1 MSKTFSGGN
10 LSQSTEFQKNPK
22 QMRLSLPSVAET
34 VDLTGVSNTA
44 AAKIVSAVLVDLNV
58 VNNPDKVVDKNKIR
72 REIKKNRNRL
82 QSQNTYL
89 SHHLGGLCF
98 DGHKDPTILQV
109 DNRRK
114 EITEEHIALI
124 QEPTIDIANG
134 ILSYISKKGTSLTNL
149 KLIGCD
155 GTNVNTGWKGGAIRL
170 IEEQLGRPLQWAICL
185 LHTNVKPLRHLLQKN
200 ARSYERP
207 IGSLLN
213 DCKKAAVVQF
223 TATNCDL
230 PEGDAKDLSRDQQH
244 LYIMCQAIK
253 NGNCPQN

>member
-22 QMRLSLPSVAET
+22 QMRLSLPSVAVT
-34 VDLTGVSNTA
+34 VDLTGASNTA

-114 EITEEHIALI
+114 EITEEHIALT
-124 QEPTIDIANG
+124 QEPSGSYFGHLSLSSPVKAIDIANG
-134 ILSYISKKGTSLTNL
+134 ILSYITKKGTSLTNL

-155 GTNVNTGWKGGAIRL
+155 GRNVNTRWKGGAIRL
-170 IEEQLGRPLQWAICL
+170 IEEQLGRPLHNEEQEREERF
-185 LHTNVKPLRHLLQKN
+185 VKKYENDDQGRFQAALPLYLENTVLIISQLQKVT
-200 ARSYERP
+200 
-207 IGSLLN
+207 
-213 DCKKAAVVQF
+213 CKLWKM
-223 TATNCDL
+223 
-230 PEGDAKDLSRDQQH
+230 
-244 LYIMCQAIK
+244 IMMLCESEVD
-253 NGNCPQN
+253 